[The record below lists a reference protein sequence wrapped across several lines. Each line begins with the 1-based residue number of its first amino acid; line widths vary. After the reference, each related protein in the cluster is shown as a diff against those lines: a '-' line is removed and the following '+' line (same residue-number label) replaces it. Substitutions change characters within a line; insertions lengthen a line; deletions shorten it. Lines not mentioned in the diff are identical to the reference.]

1 MDKETCIEYL
11 RILQGMIEW
20 DYSMDF
26 CVALDYAI
34 DYLAEEKTDEN

>member
-20 DYSMDF
+20 DYNMDL
-26 CVALDYAI
+26 CTALDYAI
-34 DYLAEEKTDEN
+34 DYLTEEKTNEN